1 MLPSY
6 LTAILS
12 AVGAA
17 VPIVFGWLAL
27 RVVKGIDGKIEG
39 LGEQIEAHGVKL
51 EALAKQD
58 TAILIQLEGLRARVT
73 ALEYLVQRGAEP

>member
-17 VPIVFGWLAL
+17 IPIVFGWMAL
-27 RVVKGIDGKIEG
+27 RVVKGIDGKIES
-39 LGEQIEAHGVKL
+39 LGEDLKSHGLKL

-58 TAILIQLEGLRARVT
+58 TSILIQLEGLRARVSHI
-73 ALEYLVQRGAEP
+73 EYLTRARP